1 MPEDRP
7 FQNDPWLTR
16 PLVVGENVIRAAG
29 LVHNVPA
36 LDPAAMRVLGTFG
49 LIYML
54 RVDGFYCDANGA
66 EDHLQSGDVVWIQ
79 PGLAHAYGPWSGR
92 DWTQIY
98 VVMEGPT
105 WTQWAAER
113 VLDPHRP
120 VTRAAP
126 VDLWRRRFERV
137 FEARGAGD
145 RATALRTFG
154 GLLQLML
161 DLLATHTESQRS
173 PEDMWLEESQRLL
186 GEVRPGQAGLTPQ
199 EVAKKVGLSY
209 ENFRKQFAA
218 RVGRSPGQF
227 QKRRRIE
234 RACAAIYQGE
244 PSFKHLAADL
254 GFCDVFHFSKAFKQ
268 VVGETPSEFRQR
280 TRGH

>member
-7 FQNDPWLTR
+7 FQNDPWITR
-16 PLVVGENVIRAAG
+16 PLTVGGGVIRAAG

-36 LDPAAMRVLGTFG
+36 LDPAAMRELGTFG
-49 LIYML
+49 LIYMV
-54 RVDGFYCDANGA
+54 RVDGFYCDANGVQ
-66 EDHLQSGDVVWIQ
+66 ESLQSGDVVWIQ
-79 PGLAHAYGPWSGR
+79 PGLAHAYGPRTGR

-98 VVMEGPT
+98 VVMEGSP
-105 WTQWAAER
+105 WTEWAAQG
-113 VLDPHRP
+113 VLLPHRP
-120 VTRAAP
+120 ITRAAP

-137 FEARGAGD
+137 FEAHGAGE
-145 RATALRTFG
+145 RATALRTHG
-154 GLLQLML
+154 ALMQLVL
-161 DLLATHTESQRS
+161 DLLATHAEAQRA
-173 PEDMWLEESQRLL
+173 PGDAWLEESQRLL
-186 GEVRPGQAGLTPQ
+186 GDVRPGHAGLTPH
-199 EVAKKVGLSY
+199 EVARKVGLSY

-218 RVGRSPGQF
+218 RTGRSPGQF

-244 PSFKHLAADL
+244 HSFKHLAVEL

-268 VVGETPSEFRQR
+268 VVGETPSDFRQR

>member
-1 MPEDRP
+1 MPQDRP

-16 PLVVGENVIRAAG
+16 PLAVGGTVIRAAG

-36 LDPAAMRVLGTFG
+36 LDRNAMRVLGTFG
-49 LIYML
+49 LIYMV
-54 RVDGFYCDANGA
+54 RVDGFYCDANGT
-66 EDHLQSGDVVWIQ
+66 EERLSSGDVVWIH
-79 PGLAHAYGPWSGR
+79 PGLAHAYGPSEGR

-98 VVMEGPT
+98 VVMEGAP
-105 WTQWAAER
+105 WLHWAAER
-113 VLDPHRP
+113 VLDPQRP

-137 FEARGAGD
+137 FEVRGAGD
-145 RATALRTFG
+145 RATALRTVG
-154 GLLQLML
+154 ALTQLML
-161 DLLATHTESQRS
+161 DLLATHSEAQRS
-173 PEDMWLEESQRLL
+173 AEDEWLEESQRLL
-186 GEVRPGQAGLTPQ
+186 GDIRPGQALLTPQ
-199 EVAKKVGLSY
+199 AVARRVGLSY
-209 ENFRKQFAA
+209 ENFRKQFAG
-218 RVGRSPGQF
+218 RTGRSPGQF

-244 PSFKHLAADL
+244 HSFKHLAADL